1 MSISATIIC
10 VLIDAALFWLVQ
22 AAYYVTDTKT
32 GSHFFCGGTLI
43 DRYWVVTAAHCPQLW
58 V

>member
-43 DRYWVVTAAHCPQLW
+43 DRYWVVTAAHCPQL
-58 V
+58 